1 VRAVH
6 GGVVAFAAPFSGFGT
21 LVILD
26 HGGGAFTIY
35 GHLAEARVERGTR
48 VSRAGVVGTVGLAP
62 AGSAALYFEVRVD
75 GRPADPLQWL
85 RSSP

>member
-1 VRAVH
+1 MA
-6 GGVVAFAAPFSGFGT
+6 GTVAFAAPFSGLRHPGH
-21 LVILD
+21 LD

-35 GHLAEARVERGTR
+35 GHLGEARVARGDR
-48 VSRAGVVGTVGLAP
+48 VPRIGVIGTVGLAP